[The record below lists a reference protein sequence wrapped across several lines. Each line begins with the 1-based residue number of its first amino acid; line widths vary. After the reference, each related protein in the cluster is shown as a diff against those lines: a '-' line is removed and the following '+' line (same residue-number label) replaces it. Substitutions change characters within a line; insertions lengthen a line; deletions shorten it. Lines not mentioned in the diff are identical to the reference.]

1 MDYIKRIE
9 NKTVLVEAG
18 NKTEDDIKNGQKERL
33 MAIANKI
40 KESEDK

>member
-9 NKTVLVEAG
+9 NNTVIIESG
-18 NKTEDDIKNGQKERL
+18 KKNDEELRKRQTDRL
-33 MAIANKI
+33 MALTNKI